1 MANPHVAAKDAIYG
15 AMNYL
20 RNGIM
25 ADIECAQLARVI
37 KYDSAQHVADIQP
50 LAKGFDGQDSAQYLD
65 IPVSANC
72 YIVDE
77 VMDRFKPGEAWLNEH
92 GVTLPKKHLMRKGA
106 IVITVVLDNDSTNW
120 DGSGNAYNPYT
131 SRKHDANDAIVVG
144 VLGDDIF

>member
-1 MANPHVAAKDAIYG
+1 MSTPHNSAKDALYN
-15 AMNYL
+15 AMKLL

-65 IPVSANC
+65 IPVSANW
-72 YIVDE
+72 
-77 VMDRFKPGEAWLNEH
+77 FKPGEAWLNEH

-120 DGSGNAYNPYT
+120 DGSGNAYNPDT